1 MIFHLDSLTLLYNLV
16 LQTRSVL
23 HVNESYKIS
32 DYYYLV
38 MANID
43 IPCPIAGCE
52 YSTRSVPEAVAVVLL
67 STHAISHT
75 ASSNASN
82 VRSGP
87 KLDRPKVELGISM
100 EQWNLF
106 VRKWN
111 VFKTGSN
118 IADGLD
124 SIQLFQC
131 AEESLGDAMLMVDS
145 DITAKSTNDVLELMK
160 SLTVIPVAIGVLR
173 AELLGMKQKR
183 DEPFRTFRTFRTLS
197 SRVRGKAETCEFF
210 TNSEKHPRLLVL
222 LQGF

>member
-1 MIFHLDSLTLLYNLV
+1 
-16 LQTRSVL
+16 
-23 HVNESYKIS
+23 
-32 DYYYLV
+32 

-43 IPCPIAGCE
+43 ILCPIAVCE
-52 YSTRSVPEAVAVVLL
+52 YSTGSVPEAVAVVLL

-82 VRSGP
+82 VRRGP

-111 VFKTGSN
+111 VFKTGTD

-131 AEESLGDAMLMVDS
+131 AEESLGDAMFMVDFN
-145 DITAKSTNDVLELMK
+145 ITAKSTNDVLELLK
-160 SLTVIPVAIGVLR
+160 SLTVISDAIGG
-173 AELLGMKQKR
+173 LLGMKQKR
-183 DEPFRTFRTFRTLS
+183 DESFRTFS
-197 SRVRGKAETCEFF
+197 SRVRGKAETCEFV
-210 TNSEKHPRLLVL
+210 TNSDCEKLSCKKQDQLY
-222 LQGF
+222 